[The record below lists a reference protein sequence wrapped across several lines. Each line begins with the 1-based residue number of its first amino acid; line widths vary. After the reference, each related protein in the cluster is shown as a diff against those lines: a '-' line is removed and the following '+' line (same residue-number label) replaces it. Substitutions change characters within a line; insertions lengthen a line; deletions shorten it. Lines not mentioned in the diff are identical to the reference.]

1 MPFFKNGK
9 EGVENAVP
17 LDDKANGVIMGI
29 FIESIV
35 PLKIFGDDLS
45 NEDDGKLAYS
55 PFETLPFT
63 FLKDEKIVEQS
74 VWQAGRYIGSTQI
87 NGTTIEIKP
96 RFGTSWL
103 AHLLDDIFHI
113 QITKSGE
120 SLKEK
125 FWNELMR
132 RVLWSLWVKKFAA
145 ADKYGLPRKTVK
157 QNHRGINIR
166 GRLNTYK
173 SIIPLFTK
181 RQVVSEYRERELD
194 DSICNIIYK
203 AYSILVKRKY
213 NKTKVPPQ
221 IQDTINSLNGH
232 YQGRVV
238 SVSTRHYQDISYKSI
253 DLSWKPLVD
262 FSWQIIQQ
270 DSLFNNKSK
279 TGEGYS
285 IFIDMAEIWE
295 AFLRK
300 KLGEAFSSDGWRVLS
315 VEECHYGIYQ
325 DSFFKREIIPDI
337 ILQKGDEYIVFDAK
351 YKRMLGRK
359 EDVDRTDLFQIHT
372 YIQYIEHCMGEV
384 VLAGLL
390 YPITDKEFKDSDKN
404 LYHSTNLFGDEKGN
418 PGGNGNHGGNYGKDI
433 RFIIDGI
440 YCEEVI
446 NENIDNNSI
455 KKQQDEINKNVAAM
469 IDRIKKIIEEITE

>member
-17 LDDKANGVIMGI
+17 LDDKVNGVIMVN
-29 FIESIV
+29 FVESIV

-45 NEDDGKLAYS
+45 NDDDGKLAYS
-55 PFETLPFT
+55 PFETRPFT
-63 FLKDEKIVEQS
+63 FFKKDEEKVEQR
-74 VWQAGRYIGSTQI
+74 VWQSGRYIGSTHI

-96 RFGTSWL
+96 RFGATWL

-120 SLKEK
+120 SLKENL
-125 FWNELMR
+125 WNELMR

-157 QNHRGINIR
+157 RTHRGINIR
-166 GRLNTYK
+166 GRLNAYK

-181 RQVVSEYRERELD
+181 QQVVSEYRERELD

-221 IQDTINSLNGH
+221 IQDSINSLYCH

-238 SVSTRHYQDISYKSI
+238 SVSAREYKDISYKSI

-300 KLGEAFSSDGWRVLS
+300 KLGEAFNGWRVLS
-315 VEECHYGIYQ
+315 VEECKCQIYKGK
-325 DSFFKREIIPDI
+325 FFERKIIPDI
-337 ILQKGDEYIVFDAK
+337 ILEKGKEYMVFDAK
-351 YKRMLGRK
+351 YKRMRGVN

-372 YIQYIEHCMGEV
+372 YIQYVEHCLGTV

-390 YPITDKEFKDSDKN
+390 YPITGDTVNEN
-404 LYHSTNLFGDEKGN
+404 IYHSDNLFGH
-418 PGGNGNHGGNYGKDI
+418 PNGKKI
-433 RFIIDGI
+433 PFIIDGI
-440 YCEEVI
+440 YCKEVEEKEDGTEIGALQKSI
-446 NENIDNNSI
+446 NDSID
-455 KKQQDEINKNVAAM
+455 AM
-469 IDRIKKIIEEITE
+469 INRIKKILENNGIILSD